1 MKKIVLFLFLS
12 FGYALVANAQ
22 ASQTETDTVVLKQY
36 IGKYKFPEGSVVNE
50 IVVNIENGGLNMIAS
65 VGTSPLKKN
74 DGDVFEI
81 TLFQGIANFKRN
93 DDKKVVGVSINAMG
107 YNLEGTKEEAP
118 AEKKTGSGK

>member
-1 MKKIVLFLFLS
+1 
-12 FGYALVANAQ
+12 
-22 ASQTETDTVVLKQY
+22 
-36 IGKYKFPEGSVVNE
+36 
-50 IVVNIENGGLNMIAS
+50 VNIENGGLNMIAS

-93 DDKKVVGVSINAMG
+93 EDKKVVGVSINAMG
-107 YNLEGTKEEAP
+107 YNLEGTKEEDP

>member
-12 FGYALVANAQ
+12 LGYSLVANAQ
-22 ASQTETDTVVLKQY
+22 ATQPQTDTVVLKQY

-50 IVVNIENGGLNMIAS
+50 ILVNLENGGLNMVAS

-74 DGDVFEI
+74 EGDVFEI
-81 TLFQGIANFKRN
+81 IMFQGIANFKRN
-93 DDKKVVGVSINAMG
+93 EDKKVVGVSINAMG

-118 AEKKTGSGK
+118 VEKKTGSGN